1 MGFIHTQGVLA
12 GSHPSIRPCYQAL
25 SLSNRR
31 LYRTSLSFFEPRLSA
46 TCIGWGPPIFRS
58 LHLLAFQ
65 RLQSLPQL
73 VQGRIDLTL
82 GLCELIIGVPHSFSF
97 AHAFP
102 KPLNSP
108 AVFIAVLIAWV
119 SGEAYRLKVM
129 LGSEC
134 PMILA
139 TELTSAPSLS
149 MLVANPCL
157 MS

>member
-12 GSHPSIRPCYQAL
+12 GSRPSIRPCYQAL
-25 SLSNRR
+25 SLSYRR
-31 LYRTSLSFFEPRLSA
+31 LYRTPLSSFEPRLSA
-46 TCIGWGPPIFRS
+46 TCIGWG
-58 LHLLAFQ
+58 LLAFQ

-97 AHAFP
+97 AHTFP

-139 TELTSAPSLS
+139 TELISAPSLS